1 MVGDVEV
8 GDVGDVEVGR
18 CGGERCGGVGGAN
31 YPSITLLPRP

>member
-8 GDVGDVEVGR
+8 EDVGDVEVGR